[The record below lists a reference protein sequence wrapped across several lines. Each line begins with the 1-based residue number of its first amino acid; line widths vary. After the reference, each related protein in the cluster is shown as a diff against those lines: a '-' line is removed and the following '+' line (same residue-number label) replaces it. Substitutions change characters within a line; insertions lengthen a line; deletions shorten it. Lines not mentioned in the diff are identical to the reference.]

1 MIFGAFGEHYYVHPG
16 LSARP
21 VGRAQEPRGSPR
33 PNRRI
38 PTPERRIL
46 RAGRRLDAAGALGS
60 AWPGRAGR
68 GLVPLPDATFEI
80 RAKTSRPP
88 ELQEKMCAHIAN
100 TVQLAVLIDP
110 YILPRREHREQA
122 KVRHAL

>member
-1 MIFGAFGEHYYVHPG
+1 MIFGAFGEHYYLHPG

-21 VGRAQEPRGSPR
+21 LGRAQEPRVRPR

-46 RAGRRLDAAGALGS
+46 RPGRRLGAAGALGS
-60 AWPGRAGR
+60 ACPDAQDED
-68 GLVPLPDATFEI
+68 LYLCPDATFEI

-100 TVQLAVLIDP
+100 GVQLAVLIDP
-110 YILPRREHREQA
+110 YNSPLVGA
-122 KVRHAL
+122 S